1 MNDRKKINSSQD
13 LDALKQT
20 CLDKLYPDRVKI
32 SVGLAS
38 CGLAA
43 GAGKVF
49 DTLRKGIEQRQ
60 ANIMLSSSGC
70 LGFCRMEPL
79 VTVHQPGKAKRVY
92 ANISP
97 DKADALLE
105 AVVKGQDKDDWVLC
119 HLDAEELI
127 VADTTHRFV
136 STGNGNGSADSITQ
150 YHDMPFFKKQ
160 QKIVLRNCGFID
172 SNDIDEYIGRSGY
185 QALVKALSSMKPED
199 VIDQIKTSG
208 LRGRGGGGFPTGV
221 KWDLCRQAQ
230 GDYKYV
236 VCNAD
241 EGDPGAYMD
250 RSVLEG
256 DPHSVLEGMLIGG
269 FAVGAAEGI
278 IYIRT
283 EYPLAIEKL
292 NRAIE
297 QARAY
302 GLLGENILNSGFSF
316 DIRLVEGAGAFV
328 CGEET
333 SLIASIE
340 GRPAEPVTR
349 PPFPVQSGLWE
360 KPTNINNVETWANVP
375 VILARGADW
384 YAKIGTDKSK
394 GTKVFSLVGAITN
407 SGLVEVPMGIT
418 LNEIIHEIGEGIP
431 NNKQLKAIQT
441 GGPSGGCVPAK
452 FVDMPVDYEKL
463 AEIGSIMGSGG
474 MVVMDEDNCMVDIAR
489 YFTSFTREESC
500 GKCTS
505 CRDGL
510 DVALQLLTKMTEGN
524 ADASDMDMLDELSQT
539 IKDASQCGLGKTAP
553 NPILSTMKYFEA
565 EYRAHVKDKKCA
577 AGVCKPMFAYEIKA
591 EACKACGKCKP
602 DCPVDAI
609 TGEKKVAHAILSE
622 QCTKCGACYD
632 VCPFDAV
639 TKV

>member
-1 MNDRKKINSSQD
+1 MSNTKKIVTQAD
-13 LDALKQT
+13 LDACKKQG
-20 CLDKLYPDRVKI
+20 LAKLYPDQVKI

-49 DTLRKGIEQRQ
+49 ETLAQGIEPRQ
-60 ANIMLSSSGC
+60 ADIVLSSAGC
-70 LGFCRMEPL
+70 LGFCQMEPL
-79 VTVHQPGKAKRVY
+79 ITVLRPGRAKWVY

-97 DKADALLE
+97 QKAEALLDAIVNDQPKDE
-105 AVVKGQDKDDWVLC
+105 WLLCRLDHEEHIVDGTEQVLASSGTDQAVTRYEQ
-119 HLDAEELI
+119 I
-127 VADTTHRFV
+127 
-136 STGNGNGSADSITQ
+136 
-150 YHDMPFFKKQ
+150 PFFKKQ
-160 QKIVLRNCGFID
+160 QKIVLRNCGFINSD
-172 SNDIDEYIGRSGY
+172 DIDEYVGRGGY
-185 QALVKALSSMKPED
+185 RALHKALTSMKPLA
-199 VIDQIKTSG
+199 VIDQVKQSG
-208 LRGRGGGGFPTGV
+208 LRGRGGGGFPTGL
-221 KWDLCRQAQ
+221 KWELCEKAP
-230 GDYKYV
+230 GDFKYV

-256 DPHSVLEGMLIGG
+256 DPHTVLEGMLIG
-269 FAVGAAEGI
+269 AYAIGAREGL

-283 EYPLAIEKL
+283 EYPLAIQKL
-292 NRAIE
+292 KNAIA

-302 GLLGENILNSGFSF
+302 GLLGENIMDERFDF
-316 DIRLVEGAGAFV
+316 DIRIVEGAGAFV

-375 VILARGADW
+375 VILARGAEW
-384 YAKIGTDKSK
+384 YGQIGTEKSK

-418 LNEIIHEIGEGIP
+418 LREIVDEIGAGIP
-431 NNKQLKAIQT
+431 NKKQLKAIQT
-441 GGPSGGCVPAK
+441 GGPSGGCVPADL
-452 FVDMPVDYEKL
+452 VDMPVDYEKL

-474 MVVMDEDNCMVDIAR
+474 MVVMDQDNCMVDIAR

-510 DVALQLLTKMTEGN
+510 DEALKILTKMTEGQ
-524 ADASDMDMLDELSQT
+524 ADQSDLELLEELSLCV
-539 IKDASQCGLGKTAP
+539 KEGSQCGLGKTAP
-553 NPILSTMKYFEA
+553 NPILSTLKYFQS
-565 EYRAHVKDKKCA
+565 EYTGHVQDKQCV
-577 AGVCKPMFAYEIKA
+577 AGVCKPLFTFTIDADK
-591 EACKACGKCKP
+591 CKACGKCKP

-609 TGEKKVAHAILSE
+609 TGEPKVPHTILAE

-639 TKV
+639 AKV

>member
-1 MNDRKKINSSQD
+1 MNNMKKIRSGQD
-13 LDALKQT
+13 LDAVQRAGLE
-20 CLDKLYPDRVKI
+20 KLYPDRVKI
-32 SVGLAS
+32 SVGMAS

-43 GAGKVF
+43 GARKVF
-49 DTLRKGIEQRQ
+49 DTLSQGIKQRQ
-60 ANIMLSSSGC
+60 SNIVLAATGC

-79 VTVHQPGKAKRVY
+79 VTVHRPGKPKQVY

-97 DKADALLE
+97 DKAEALLD
-105 AVVKGQDKDDWVLC
+105 AVLNEQDKEDWILC
-119 HLDAEELI
+119 HLDREELI
-127 VADTTHRFV
+127 VSGTHH
-136 STGNGNGSADSITQ
+136 THTCNGHGQAALSKPYQ
-150 YHDMPFFKKQ
+150 EVPFFKKQ

-172 SNDIDEYIGRSGY
+172 ADDIDEYIGRSGY
-185 QALVKALSSMKPED
+185 SALMKVISSMKPEY
-199 VIDQIKTSG
+199 VIDQVKSSG

-221 KWDLCRQAQ
+221 KWELCRKAE

-256 DPHSVLEGMLIGG
+256 DPHTVLEGMGIG
-269 FAVGAAEGI
+269 AYAIGAREGI

-292 NRAIE
+292 KRAIE

-316 DIRLVEGAGAFV
+316 DIRIVEGAGAFV

-384 YAKIGTDKSK
+384 YAGIGTDKSK

-431 NNKQLKAIQT
+431 RQKKLKAIQT
-441 GGPSGGCVPAK
+441 GGPSGGCVPASL
-452 FVDMPVDYEKL
+452 VDMPVDYERL

-510 DVALQLLTKMTEGN
+510 DVALHLLTRMTEGQ
-524 ADASDMDMLDELSQT
+524 ADTEDMDLLDELSQT

-553 NPILSTMKYFEA
+553 NPILSTMKYFHE
-565 EYRAHVKDKKCA
+565 EYVSHVKDKKCT
-577 AGVCKPMFAYEIKA
+577 AGVCKPLFAYEIDPD
-591 EACKACGKCKP
+591 ACKACGKCKP
-602 DCPVDAI
+602 DCPVAAI
-609 TGEKKVAHAILSE
+609 TGEKKVPHAIIAE
-622 QCTKCGACYD
+622 KCTKCGACYD
-632 VCPFDAV
+632 ICPFDAV